1 MALTTEQSN
10 ALKDYFPAQAHEF
23 LQGNTYLSEE
33 AITNRL
39 DDVDPSWEFHRLG
52 DFAYRDNSIIA
63 TFRLTVSGVSR
74 DGIGMW
80 DLTIKKKDGT
90 TMSAVDPEKSVSTDA
105 LKRAARLFGIGR
117 YILEMKGV
125 NDYRSL
131 ENWLAQRRGVNRSTG
146 EIDFA
151 QNAHQSRQEAILADL
166 PRAAGDF
173 ESAPQNT
180 AKTGAERLG
189 TPNGQRIG
197 QSDAAHVE
205 VIAVR
210 ATVKNAKNNKPY
222 LLLESDSGQ
231 KVSLFT
237 RDPLRAAGYDCEGW
251 TEMDKTYA
259 IDPPAAVTTKQDG
272 KFLNFESLIKA
283 DSAVIPF

>member
-1 MALTTEQSN
+1 MLTKEQSDQ
-10 ALKDYFPAQAHEF
+10 LKDYFPAQAHEF

-39 DDVDPSWEFHRLG
+39 DDIDPSWEFHRLG

-80 DLTIKKKDGT
+80 DLTIKKKDGNL
-90 TMSAVDPEKSVSTDA
+90 MPAVDPEKSVSTDA

-125 NDYRSL
+125 NDYRTL
-131 ENWLAQRRGVNRSTG
+131 ENWLATRRGINKETG
-146 EIDFA
+146 EIKLV
-151 QNAHQSRQEAILADL
+151 QNAHKTHQDAILDELAQ
-166 PRAAGDF
+166 ASGDF
-173 ESAPQNT
+173 EQSPQSSV
-180 AKTGAERLG
+180 KTPAQRLG
-189 TPNGQRIG
+189 TPSGQRIG
-197 QSDAAHVE
+197 QDATKGIE
-205 VIAVR
+205 MIAVR
-210 ATVKNAKNNKPY
+210 ATVKNTKNNKPY

-237 RDPLRAAGYDCEGW
+237 RDPLRDAGYECEDW

-259 IDPPAAVTTKQDG
+259 INPPAAVTAKQDG

-283 DSAVIPF
+283 DAAVIPF